1 LRHTLDDR
9 FTPIEETMRALDDL
23 VKSGKLRYVGIS
35 DAPAWKVAQA
45 QVVSH
50 FRGWNPQIA
59 LQIEYSL
66 PGWGVL
72 ARALHPHFST
82 GKTLGSLGSRFV
94 ANSQVGP
101 TTISYPKSR
110 NWSPT
115 T

>member
-50 FRGWNPQIA
+50 FRGWNPLIA

-66 PGWGVL
+66 PGPGVL
-72 ARALHPHFST
+72 VGLSIRISVP
-82 GKTLGSLGSRFV
+82 GKRSCRHLAPGL
-94 ANSQVGP
+94 
-101 TTISYPKSR
+101 
-110 NWSPT
+110 SPT
-115 T
+115 RKWAQRRSSTDQRVS